1 MRMFALATAAAA
13 ALMFSAP
20 AYTTPAFA
28 QADVKVK
35 VKSNDGG
42 MTRKKVVI
50 KHRGDVT
57 RKKVVIRHGGDV
69 ARKKVVI
76 RTGDR
81 GRHLGWRNRD
91 AGMKKVIIKKH
102 GEGGS
107 KTIIKKKTF
116 D

>member
-35 VKSNDGG
+35 VKSNEGG

-50 KHRGDVT
+50 KQRGDVT
-57 RKKVVIRHGGDV
+57 RKKVVIRH
-69 ARKKVVI
+69 
-76 RTGDR
+76 GDR

-91 AGMKKVIIKKH
+91 AGMKKVIIKKRG
-102 GEGGS
+102 GEGRS
-107 KTIIKKKTF
+107 TTVIKKKTF